1 LGIFAIANIC
11 HLFTTISSNDRSF
24 ASVIRIPREIPLM
37 VLSNAVLFPHSL
49 LPLHIFET
57 RYRQMLAYCL
67 DGERI
72 FSVGLMRDGIT
83 EPDSLEDIW
92 PVAGVGLIR
101 ACVGNGDG
109 TSNLV
114 LQGLARVKL
123 LDLTQEQ
130 PFRIA
135 EVELLPPNRGNVIE
149 AEALCVKVKEL
160 CAQIQKLGVRLPA
173 NLMDQVHQIDD
184 PEVLADVVSAAFIDE
199 PNSRQQLLEANG
211 IPERLRLLIQLL
223 RGQTH

>member
-1 LGIFAIANIC
+1 
-11 HLFTTISSNDRSF
+11 
-24 ASVIRIPREIPLM
+24 M

-49 LPLHIFET
+49 LPLHIFEN
-57 RYRQMLAYCL
+57 RYRQMLAHCL
-67 DGERI
+67 DGHRM
-72 FSVGLMRDGIT
+72 FSVALMRDGIT

-101 ACVGNGDG
+101 ACVGNDDG

-123 LDLTQEQ
+123 VDLSQEQ

-135 EVELLPPNRGNVIE
+135 EVELLQPNRGNLIE

-160 CAQIQKLGVRLPA
+160 FSQVQKLGVRLPV
-173 NLMDQVHQIDD
+173 NLMEQMQHIDD
-184 PEVLADVVSAAFIDE
+184 PEVLSDVVSAAFISE
-199 PNSRQQLLEANG
+199 PNSRQQLLETGAV
-211 IPERLRLLIQLL
+211 PDRLRLLIQLL
-223 RGQTH
+223 RSQVS